1 MVMLFRGA
9 NRSSGEWSLLLV
21 SGLPNMIT
29 TCIGID
35 PMEPCSSR
43 VPIGIG
49 GLPGQVSVCRTSG
62 LFLVKGKNRDVWE
75 SKETDR

>member
-49 GLPGQVSVCRTSG
+49 GLPEPVSVYRTNG
-62 LFLVKGKNRDVWE
+62 LFPVKGRKKDVE
-75 SKETDR
+75 